1 MNTIDFLVVIPEC
14 FQIILI
20 NILLLFAISFS
31 SYNTQTL
38 SRDKLTQLAYR
49 PFERYV
55 NLPKLNEGSADNL
68 KRGSYKDKGFEKFTT
83 LGITKN
89 KVSLKS
95 NFDQSLQQN
104 RFPIHKSNHNSNA
117 KYSARLVKTQMQII
131 RPSYAYISTPVT
143 LIEPIIQLVILSLI
157 CSKILYI
164 NCPLTYAI
172 GLTDSIIWDNLSRF
186 MSVLLCISASA
197 SLLLGLAAVK
207 RYGRYEFIFII
218 WLSIIGML
226 CLLKSYNFLTFYLS
240 IELQSLSFYM
250 LAAMR
255 SKTEASAEAGLKY
268 FILSAFSSAILLLGI
283 TLIYAAIGSQN
294 FADLSIVI
302 NYFYSVFD
310 SSAALDSELPRGN
323 SPVSLSIGLGIG
335 LACVCISLLFK
346 LAAAPFHLW
355 VADVYEG
362 SPTAITA
369 FFAITAK
376 IAAASALIRI
386 LELHITIFELLPF
399 IAILSLVVGSFS
411 AMRQVKLKR
420 LIAFSGV
427 ANVGW
432 FLLALITGQWDLLIV
447 HLVVYILLSI
457 CLFSIFVL
465 PLFRTHPNLEY
476 RQRIKQNN
484 SEHMIDHGT
493 DSLTIKYISDL
504 NQLNKT
510 NPGLALAMVI
520 ALFSLAGIPPFAGFY
535 SKYLIINAL
544 TQTEQYL
551 TLSIA
556 LGCAVLSAF
565 YYIRVIKTIYF
576 TNTGIT
582 YSFNP
587 NLLTL
592 LPFKEALKP
601 SVDQIRSKFNRA
613 FVEQGRYSASSAQ
626 AKRAVQKNI
635 ISNQQRFKMF
645 TIMPVSANA
654 YICAFS
660 TILTV
665 LFFVKPN
672 YIFVCIALSQ

>member
-1 MNTIDFLVVIPEC
+1 MHTIDFLVVIPEC

-20 NILLLFAISFS
+20 NILLLFAICFS
-31 SYNTQTL
+31 NYNTQTL
-38 SRDKLTQLAYR
+38 TRDKLTQFAYR

-55 NLPKLNEGSADNL
+55 NLPKLSKHNTGNF
-68 KRGSYKDKGFEKFTT
+68 KRDTYKGPSGT
-83 LGITKN
+83 LGKN
-89 KVSLKS
+89 SVSLRT
-95 NFDQSLQQN
+95 NFDQSIQQN
-104 RFPIHKSNHNSNA
+104 PLPTHKNNA
-117 KYSARLVKTQMQII
+117 KYSAGLIKTQMQII

-172 GLTDSIIWDNLSRF
+172 GLTDSIIWDSLSRF

-294 FADLSIVI
+294 FADLSIII

-310 SSAALDSELPRGN
+310 TKTALGLEFLRPDT
-323 SPVSLSIGLGIG
+323 PVSLGIG

-386 LELHITIFELLPF
+386 LELHITIFELLPL

-432 FLLALITGQWDLLIV
+432 FLLALITGQWDLLVV
-447 HLVVYILLSI
+447 HLVVYILLSV

-556 LGCAVLSAF
+556 LGCAILSAF

-576 TNTGIT
+576 TNTGVA

-587 NLLTL
+587 DLLTL
-592 LPFKEALKP
+592 LPFKESLKP
-601 SVDQIRSKFNRA
+601 PVEQIRSQINKV
-613 FVEQGRYSASSAQ
+613 FVNQNKHSAPPVQ
-626 AKRAVQKNI
+626 AKVGKKAGQNNI
-635 ISNQQRFKMF
+635 VSNQHKFKMF

-660 TILTV
+660 TILTI

>member
-1 MNTIDFLVVIPEC
+1 MHTIDFLVVIPEC
-14 FQIILI
+14 FQVILV
-20 NILLLFAISFS
+20 NILLLFAICFS
-31 SYNTQTL
+31 NYNTQSL
-38 SRDKLTQLAYR
+38 ARDKLAHSTYR
-49 PFERYV
+49 PFQHYINSHNSGPLAFARSKGGFYKGLSTLGKEKVLFGTNSDQLIQQKIPSRYDQTSP
-55 NLPKLNEGSADNL
+55 NSSARSLLRNQIGSA
-68 KRGSYKDKGFEKFTT
+68 
-83 LGITKN
+83 
-89 KVSLKS
+89 
-95 NFDQSLQQN
+95 
-104 RFPIHKSNHNSNA
+104 
-117 KYSARLVKTQMQII
+117 

-143 LIEPIIQLVILSLI
+143 LIEPIIQLIILSLI
-157 CSKILYI
+157 CSTILYI
-164 NCPLTYAI
+164 NCPLIYAI

-197 SLLLGLAAVK
+197 SLLLGLASVR
-207 RYGRYEFIFII
+207 RYGRYEFVFII

-226 CLLKSYNFLTFYLS
+226 CLIKSYNFLTFYLS

-283 TLIYAAIGSQN
+283 TLVYAAIGSQN
-294 FADLSIVI
+294 FADLGIIV

-310 SSAALDSELPRGN
+310 IDTTRVGSVPLESPI
-323 SPVSLSIGLGIG
+323 PVSLGIG
-335 LACVCISLLFK
+335 LACVCVSLLFK

-386 LELHITIFELLPF
+386 LELHVTIFELLPLV
-399 IAILSLVVGSFS
+399 ALLSLVVGSFS

-484 SEHMIDHGT
+484 SEHTIDHGT

-510 NPGLALAMVI
+510 NPSLALAMVI

-556 LGCAVLSAF
+556 LGCAILSAF

-576 TNTGIT
+576 TNTGVA

-592 LPFKEALKP
+592 LPFNEHLKS
-601 SVDQIRSKFNRA
+601 SVKQIHHQFSRA
-613 FVEQGRYSASSAQ
+613 FLTRNKYNTS
-626 AKRAVQKNI
+626 AVQVEIPKKARGI
-635 ISNQQRFKMF
+635 TALPKKSTVSNQHKFKMF
-645 TIMPVSANA
+645 TIMPISVNA
-654 YICAFS
+654 YICALS
-660 TILTV
+660 TIITI
-665 LFFVKPN
+665 LFFIKPN

>member
-31 SYNTQTL
+31 NYNTQTL

-55 NLPKLNEGSADNL
+55 NLPKLNEGSAENL
-68 KRGSYKDKGFEKFTT
+68 KRSSYKDKGFEKFTT
-83 LGITKN
+83 LGKN

-104 RFPIHKSNHNSNA
+104 RFPTHKSNA

-310 SSAALDSELPRGN
+310 SSAALDSELLRGN

-626 AKRAVQKNI
+626 AKKAVQKNI

-645 TIMPVSANA
+645 AIMPVSANA

>member
-1 MNTIDFLVVIPEC
+1 MHSIDLLLVIPEC
-14 FQIILI
+14 FQIVLI
-20 NILLLFAISFS
+20 NILLLFAICFS
-31 SYNTQTL
+31 YYSTQNLT
-38 SRDKLTQLAYR
+38 RDKLSQSAYD
-49 PFERYV
+49 PFEPYAS
-55 NLPKLNEGSADNL
+55 PKLSSNTEHLNTN
-68 KRGSYKDKGFEKFTT
+68 SYKKKT
-83 LGITKN
+83 LEQA
-89 KVSLKS
+89 VYS
-95 NFDQSLQQN
+95 NPNQLDQSIQQSLS
-104 RFPIHKSNHNSNA
+104 PVYSQNHTKFSP
-117 KYSARLVKTQMQII
+117 RLVRTQTQIT
-131 RPSYAYISTPVT
+131 RPSYSYISTPVT

-157 CSKILYI
+157 CCSILYV
-164 NCPLTYAI
+164 NSPLTYAV
-172 GLTDSIIWDNLSRF
+172 GLTDSIIWDSLSRF
-186 MSVLLCISASA
+186 MSVLLCVSASA

-207 RYGRYEFIFII
+207 RYGRYEFVFII
-218 WLSIIGML
+218 WLSVIGML
-226 CLLKSYNFLTFYLS
+226 CLLKSYNFLTFYLT

-283 TLIYAAIGSQN
+283 TLIYAATGSQS
-294 FADLSIVI
+294 FADLSIII
-302 NYFYSVFD
+302 NYFHSTAD
-310 SSAALDSELPRGN
+310 NNPAIDLELV
-323 SPVSLSIGLGIG
+323 PVSLAIG
-335 LACVCISLLFK
+335 LACVCVSLLFK

-376 IAAASALIRI
+376 IAAATALIRI
-386 LELHITIFELLPF
+386 LELHITIFQLLPL
-399 IAILSLVVGSFS
+399 IAILSLVIGSFS

-484 SEHMIDHGT
+484 SDHIVDHGT

-504 NQLNKT
+504 KQLNKT
-510 NPGLALAMVI
+510 NPSLALAMVV

-556 LGCAVLSAF
+556 LGCAILSAF

-576 TNTGIT
+576 SGAGVA

-587 NLLTL
+587 KLLTL
-592 LPFKEALKP
+592 LQFKQTYTP
-601 SVDQIRSKFNRA
+601 SVRQTDAQLNSTFFKLSQASIQT
-613 FVEQGRYSASSAQ
+613 EQTKTFTKIDHKSVRP
-626 AKRAVQKNI
+626 
-635 ISNQQRFKMF
+635 NQQRFKMF

-654 YICAFS
+654 YICALS
-660 TILTV
+660 TIITV
-665 LFFVKPN
+665 LFFIKPD

>member
-1 MNTIDFLVVIPEC
+1 MHTIDFLVVIPEC
-14 FQIILI
+14 FQIVLI
-20 NILLLFAISFS
+20 NILLLFAICFS
-31 SYNTQTL
+31 NYRTQNLT
-38 SRDKLTQLAYR
+38 RDKLTQSAFR

-55 NLPKLNEGSADNL
+55 NLPKLSKPNTGNL
-68 KRGSYKDKGFEKFTT
+68 KRDSYKDKSFEKT
-83 LGITKN
+83 LGKDSL
-89 KVSLKS
+89 SLKP
-95 NFDQSLQQN
+95 NFDQSIQQS
-104 RFPIHKSNHNSNA
+104 PLPMHNQNDK
-117 KYSARLVKTQMQII
+117 KYSARLIKTQMQII
-131 RPSYAYISTPVT
+131 RPSYAYITTPVT

-172 GLTDSIIWDNLSRF
+172 GLTDSIIWDSLSRF

-207 RYGRYEFIFII
+207 RYGRYEFVFII

-294 FADLSIVI
+294 FADLSIII
-302 NYFYSVFD
+302 NYFYSVF
-310 SSAALDSELPRGN
+310 STNTGNASEYLSYN
-323 SPVSLSIGLGIG
+323 IPVSLGIG

-386 LELHITIFELLPF
+386 LELHITIFELLPL

-432 FLLALITGQWDLLIV
+432 FLLALIAGQWDLLIV
-447 HLVVYILLSI
+447 HLVVYILLSV

-484 SEHMIDHGT
+484 SRIKQNNSEHLIDHGT

-510 NPGLALAMVI
+510 NPSLALAMVI

-556 LGCAVLSAF
+556 LGCAILSAF

-576 TNTGIT
+576 TNAGVA
-582 YSFNP
+582 YSFHP
-587 NLLTL
+587 SLLAL
-592 LPFKEALKP
+592 LPFKETLKP
-601 SVDQIRSKFNRA
+601 SVQKIQNQLNRTFVKQSK
-613 FVEQGRYSASSAQ
+613 YSVLPID
-626 AKRAVQKNI
+626 AKIPKKNQKNI
-635 ISNQQRFKMF
+635 TSNQHKLKMF

-654 YICAFS
+654 YICALS
-660 TILTV
+660 TIITV

>member
-1 MNTIDFLVVIPEC
+1 MHTIDFLVVIPEC

-20 NILLLFAISFS
+20 NILLLFAICFS
-31 SYNTQTL
+31 NYNTQNLT
-38 SRDKLTQLAYR
+38 REKLTNSTYL
-49 PFERYV
+49 PFERYI
-55 NLPKLNEGSADNL
+55 NLPKLSKDNTDNL
-68 KRGSYKDKGFEKFTT
+68 ERNSLIMNHSFENSLGKTT
-83 LGITKN
+83 A
-89 KVSLKS
+89 SLKTNS
-95 NFDQSLQQN
+95 GQLIQQN
-104 RFPIHKSNHNSNA
+104 RLSIHNQNNR
-117 KYSARLVKTQMQII
+117 KYSARLIKTQMNII

-143 LIEPIIQLVILSLI
+143 LIEPIIQLIILSLI

-172 GLTDSIIWDNLSRF
+172 GLTDSIIWDSLSRF
-186 MSVLLCISASA
+186 MSVLLCTSASA

-207 RYGRYEFIFII
+207 RYGRYEFVFII

-294 FADLSIVI
+294 FADLSIII

-310 SSAALDSELPRGN
+310 INTAIGADTLGN
-323 SPVSLSIGLGIG
+323 PVPVSLGIG

-386 LELHITIFELLPF
+386 LELHVTIFELLPL

-432 FLLALITGQWDLLIV
+432 FLLALITGQWDLLII

-484 SEHMIDHGT
+484 SEHTIDHGT

-510 NPGLALAMVI
+510 NPSLALAMVI

-556 LGCAVLSAF
+556 LGCAILSAF

-576 TNTGIT
+576 TNTG
-582 YSFNP
+582 SLLGVLGFNQ
-587 NLLTL
+587 NLLTI
-592 LPFKEALKP
+592 LPLKETLKS
-601 SVDQIRSKFNRA
+601 SVQQIRNQFNRT
-613 FVEQGRYSASSAQ
+613 FLKQNKYSVLPLQ
-626 AKRAVQKNI
+626 ATIPKKRFAGQNNI
-635 ISNQQRFKMF
+635 GHNQQKLKMF
-645 TIMPVSANA
+645 TIMPISANA
-654 YICAFS
+654 YICALS
-660 TILTV
+660 TIITV